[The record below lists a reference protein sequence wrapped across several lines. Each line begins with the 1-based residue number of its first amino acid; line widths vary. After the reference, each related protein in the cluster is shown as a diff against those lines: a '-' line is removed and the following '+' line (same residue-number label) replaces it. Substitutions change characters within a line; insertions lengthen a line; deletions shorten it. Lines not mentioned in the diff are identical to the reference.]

1 MQTDEFIIQMKT
13 GILIDVRSPKEFKQ
27 GHIPGA
33 INMPLLEDD
42 ERSEVGTLYTKQS
55 AETAILRGLELVGPK
70 LASFYKKIQELQL
83 HHKEKRLIGVYCWR
97 GGMRSNNMAA
107 LIRMWGYE
115 VLVLEGGY
123 KAYRKSMV
131 DLLALHRWNFRLL
144 GGFTGCGKTDVLRVL
159 VDMNEQ
165 VIDLEALANHK
176 GSAFGHLGMAEQP
189 SSEMFENNIHAIL
202 RTMDPEKPIWI
213 EAESCRIGHV
223 QIPDLFFNQMKK
235 APLYFYEIPY
245 GKRIDR
251 LCREY
256 GSFAQPALID
266 AFYKIMRRL
275 GGDRTQEAI
284 RAIESGQLKEAV
296 SIALA
301 YYDKSY
307 EKSLNDQGNPAV
319 YTISMD
325 DDDPKRGAKRLVS
338 FQN

>member
-1 MQTDEFIIQMKT
+1 MQTDEFIKRMET

-42 ERSEVGTLYTKQS
+42 ERSEIGTLYTKQS

-70 LASFYKKIQELQL
+70 LASFYKKIQALQF
-83 HHKEKRLIGVYCWR
+83 HKEKKAIGVYCWR
-97 GGMRSNNMAA
+97 GGVRSNNMAA
-107 LIRMWGYE
+107 LIRMWGYD
-115 VLVLEGGY
+115 VFVLEGGY
-123 KAYRKSMV
+123 KAYRKSME
-131 DLLALHRWNFRLL
+131 DLLTHHSWNFRLL
-144 GGFTGCGKTDVLRVL
+144 GGFTGCGKTDVLRQL
-159 VDMNEQ
+159 VSLNEQ

-176 GSAFGHLGMAEQP
+176 GSAFGHLGMSEQP

-202 RTMDPEKPIWI
+202 RTMNPEKPVWV

-223 QIPDLFFNQMKK
+223 QIPDLFFNRMKQ

-245 GKRIDR
+245 EKRIDR

-256 GSFAQPALID
+256 GSYAKPDLID
-266 AFYKIMRRL
+266 AFCKIMRRL
-275 GGDRTQEAI
+275 GGDRTQDAI
-284 RAIESGQLKEAV
+284 RAIESGQLKDAV

-301 YYDKSY
+301 YYDRSY
-307 EKSLNDQGNPAV
+307 EKSLSDQGNPAV
-319 YTISMD
+319 YKISMH
-325 DDDPKRGAKRLVS
+325 DDDPKGGAHRLVS